1 MKDGRIKGVAK
12 KKIFIV
18 DDHPIFRYGLSQL
31 IKLEM
36 GLAVCGEAESAD
48 EALPMIRE
56 QKPDLVIVDI
66 GLDGPGGLELTKDI
80 VAMKP
85 NLPVLIVSMYEEALY
100 AERALRQGARGYVMK
115 QRTYETVIAAIKK
128 ILSGGIYLSEEMSEK
143 IISKAVVGASYP
155 TDDPLAGLTDRE
167 IEILRLIGNGKS
179 AREISAAL
187 NLSLNTVNTYRERIK
202 SKLGLK
208 NNLELQ
214 KYAIHTMSTKDA

>member
-1 MKDGRIKGVAK
+1 MSESRSLKR

-18 DDHPIFRYGLSQL
+18 DDHPVFRYGLSQL

-36 GLAVCGEAESAD
+36 GLEVCGEADSA
-48 EALPMIRE
+48 EKALPMIRE
-56 QKPDLVIVDI
+56 LKPDLVIVDI
-66 GLDGPGGLELTKDI
+66 GLEGASGLELTKDI
-80 VAMKP
+80 VAMNP
-85 NLPVLIVSMYEEALY
+85 NMPVLIVSMYEEALY

-128 ILSGGIYLSEEMSEK
+128 ILSGGIYLSEQMSEK
-143 IISKAVVGASYP
+143 IISRAVAGTPSS

-167 IEILRLIGNGKS
+167 IEVLRLIGNGKS
-179 AREISAAL
+179 VRDISATL
-187 NLSLNTVNTYRERIK
+187 NLSVNTVNTYRERIK

-214 KYAIHTMSTKDA
+214 KYAIHAMSCKNL